1 MALPTFSQIVQ
12 SMISFLQI
20 SRPNIASTPGTVVS
34 DVVVSTVANQLS
46 AQNGTDPSVYGNL
59 LYTQNLQAFVTNA
72 ATILPA
78 DMDAI
83 ANSYGMVRNPPTF
96 ATGFL
101 TLRIRNFTTSN
112 PSPIVVQSGA
122 TVSTLSTSSTPAASF
137 STTSTFTFYPSRAPS
152 YYNPQSGFYENPAG
166 SVGIIAQTAGS
177 LGNVPAGTIT
187 SLVGPGLGIDAVT
200 NQAATS
206 GGTNI
211 ESNVQF
217 AARIQIKL
225 EGNNVGTPNG
235 VISLMETNPNVIQAL
250 IVGPNDPTPP
260 ARNEYGGSVNVYIR
274 GQIPVTITAETFTY
288 SSTGS
293 QQYVLLNQPALSVGS
308 VTGIVGGNPYTF
320 VAGTDYQFVLN
331 PNSLLAGSTEAGSYI
346 VFGKATYFNV
356 VTAGLPFT
364 VATVTDGT
372 HLVVSS
378 TAGMTAA
385 DTLVQGLNT
394 TTITTVT
401 DGTHLVVG
409 STVGWTGSGASA
421 VDTSVSQLIVN
432 TTSGMNPG
440 DTIIQGSFFTT
451 VTSVTNST
459 VVVVGSIS
467 GFNAGSASL
476 TGSAPDNNTVV
487 TINYTYDSLIAT
499 LQALL
504 NNNSNHIVGSDILV
518 LEAIEAFI
526 SFTYGLYIVPGYVP
540 TSVTAQANTNLSTYI
555 NGLGLGAD
563 IVLSELVS
571 IIQDTP
577 GVAEVDLTSL
587 LLQSTENGVTT
598 SVPPGQLI
606 AVGNEAYPVTF
617 SLTPNVEG

>member
-20 SRPNIASTPGTVVS
+20 SRPDIASTPGTVVS

-46 AQNGTDPSVYGNL
+46 AQNGTDPSVYSSL
-59 LYTQNLQAFVTNA
+59 QYTQNLQAFVANA

-83 ANSYGMVRNPPTF
+83 ALNYGMTRNPGTQSI
-96 ATGFL
+96 GFI
-101 TLRIRNFTTSN
+101 TLRIRNYTTS
-112 PSPIVVQSGA
+112 SPIITVPSGT
-122 TVSTLSTSSTPAASF
+122 TVSTLSTSSAPAVSF
-137 STTSTFTFYPSRAPS
+137 ATTATVTFTPSNAPS
-152 YYNPQSGFYENPAG
+152 YYNPVSGFYEQT
-166 SVGIIAQTAGS
+166 VGIISQTIGTV
-177 LGNVPAGTIT
+177 GNVNSNTIV

-206 GGTNI
+206 GGTNV

-235 VISLMETNPNVIQAL
+235 IISLMETNPNVIQAL
-250 IVGPNDPTPP
+250 IVGPNDPNPP
-260 ARNEYGGSVNVYIR
+260 LRNQYGGSVNVYIR

-308 VTGIVGGNPYTF
+308 VTGIVGGVPYTF
-320 VAGTDYQFVLN
+320 VAGTDYQFVEN
-331 PNSLLAGSTEAGSYI
+331 PNLLYAGSTEAGSYI
-346 VFGKATYFNV
+346 IFGKSTYFNI

-364 VATVTDGT
+364 VTTVTDAT

-378 TAGMTAA
+378 TAGMTGG
-385 DTLVQGLNT
+385 DTIVQGSNT

-409 STVGWTGSGASA
+409 STVGWAGSGASA

-432 TTSGMNPG
+432 TTNGMNPG
-440 DTIIQGSFFTT
+440 DTIVQGAFFTT
-451 VTSVTNST
+451 VTSVASST
-459 VVVVGSIS
+459 KVVVGSII
-467 GFNAGSASL
+467 GAGAGSASFS
-476 TGSAPDNNTVV
+476 GFKPDNNTVV

-499 LQALL
+499 LQALI

-518 LEAIEAFI
+518 VEAIQALI
-526 SFTYGLYIVPGYVP
+526 NITMGILIVPGYVP
-540 TSVTAQANTNLSTYI
+540 ASVVTNVQTALSTYI

-563 IVLSELVS
+563 VILSEVVAIAQDVAGVS
-571 IIQDTP
+571 
-577 GVAEVDLTSL
+577 EVDLNSL
-587 LLQSTENGVTT
+587 IIQSVEGNVTT
-598 SVPPGQLI
+598 TIPPQQQI
-606 AVGNEAYPVTF
+606 SVGNEAYTVANSFTI
-617 SLTPNVEG
+617 TVEG

>member
-1 MALPTFSQIVQ
+1 MSPLPSFSQLVQ
-12 SMISFLQI
+12 QMLSFLQI
-20 SRPNIASTPGTVVS
+20 SRPDINTNSGTVVN

-46 AQNGTDPSVYGNL
+46 AQNGTDVSVYSSL
-59 LYTQNLQAFVTNA
+59 QYTQNLQAFVTNA
-72 ATILPA
+72 ATILPT

-83 ANSYGMVRNPPTF
+83 ANNYGMVRNPAVQ
-96 ATGFL
+96 ATGFI
-101 TLRIRNFTTSN
+101 TLRIRSYTTS
-112 PSPIVVQSGA
+112 SPIITVPSGT
-122 TVSTLSTSSTPAASF
+122 TVSTLSTSAAPAVSF
-137 STTSTFTFYPSRAPS
+137 ATRATVTFIPSNAPS
-152 YYNPQSGFYENPAG
+152 YYNPVSGFYEQT
-166 SVGIIAQTAGS
+166 VRIVAQTAGS
-177 LGNVPAGTIT
+177 LGNVGANTIT

-200 NQAATS
+200 NQAVTS
-206 GGTNI
+206 GGTNT